1 MNEEYINLV
10 DDAFKIFNDQMHTY
24 YSRETVEV
32 KLITAETPDD
42 EIAGFLRRFPEACQ
56 EEMFEPGY
64 YKKIKGEALVTP
76 DRYGIVLRTDIEE
89 TGLEWRHIVFHEISH
104 VFCSTHELEDGGSFY
119 KRYCEKDS
127 DNRLNDIFMYEGYAI
142 WREFIADFVAVL
154 VDVAMPDPTI
164 RGNSK
169 YIRQELNEIA
179 KGEPLAGLKVKN
191 VLIDTLVTA
200 DMLHAP
206 EKAESLKK
214 LERFEKLQTPSWKA
228 LLSTVYD
235 QIFNE
240 DGNVWEIDP
249 EFIKTLGAN
258 YSSLVMEVAAGILKE
273 NFNVDDGQ
281 KIMRR
286 MMFGEV

>member
-1 MNEEYINLV
+1 M
-10 DDAFKIFNDQMHTY
+10 
-24 YSRETVEV
+24 
-32 KLITAETPDD
+32 
-42 EIAGFLRRFPEACQ
+42 
-56 EEMFEPGY
+56 
-64 YKKIKGEALVTP
+64 
-76 DRYGIVLRTDIEE
+76 
-89 TGLEWRHIVFHEISH
+89 W
-104 VFCSTHELEDGGSFY
+104 
-119 KRYCEKDS
+119 
-127 DNRLNDIFMYEGYAI
+127 
-142 WREFIADFVAVL
+142 
-154 VDVAMPDPTI
+154 PDPTI